1 MTHTIITIVL
11 ALVPPPAGYDPAPI
25 LDAIQHVE
33 TGGEADPSAAVG
45 DNGASI
51 GPLQIQRACWQ
62 DAVERDE
69 TLTANGETWQN
80 CTDPVYARRVAI
92 AYWTRYAPDWKPA
105 TLAGIWNGG
114 PKGHRKAST
123 AAYRAKVQAR
133 LREMGQ

>member
-11 ALVPPPAGYDPAPI
+11 ALVPPPSGYDPAPI

-51 GPLQIQRACWQ
+51 GPLQIQRACWA

-69 TLTANGETWQN
+69 TVTANGETWQN

-114 PKGHRKAST
+114 PKGDRKAST
-123 AAYRAKVQAR
+123 SRYRAKVEAR
-133 LREMGQ
+133 LRNAQQ